1 MQIDVAIARRNERN
15 VNAVMPGTGV
25 GDKSAE
31 FRVEAKAEAGK
42 GDRLISVI
50 VKPDDQAVAAE
61 HNVQGLPRGI
71 QILDASVAD
80 LARTAAVFDGTQ
92 VGHCLTSVR
101 EGIHVGFDYFA
112 RSAIHDHLS
121 GVNPNATRA
130 QSLNGG
136 HVVRNKKDRPA
147 AATEPIHG
155 VEAFALKARVADS
168 QNLIND
174 EDIRIEMGGHGKAQ
188 AQAHAGRVALD
199 RCIQELC
206 HAGKFNHRVQLGGDL
221 AVFHAQYGAVQIDVL
236 PAGEFLVKTG
246 AHFEKRSD
254 AARHVDFTG
263 SGIGDFGQ
271 HFEKRALSGAIA
283 PDDAHDFPGIDTK

>member
-1 MQIDVAIARRNERN
+1 M
-15 VNAVMPGTGV
+15 
-25 GDKSAE
+25 
-31 FRVEAKAEAGK
+31 
-42 GDRLISVI
+42 
-50 VKPDDQAVAAE
+50 
-61 HNVQGLPRGI
+61 
-71 QILDASVAD
+71 
-80 LARTAAVFDGTQ
+80 
-92 VGHCLTSVR
+92 
-101 EGIHVGFDYFA
+101 
-112 RSAIHDHLS
+112 
-121 GVNPNATRA
+121 
-130 QSLNGG
+130 
-136 HVVRNKKDRPA
+136 RNKKDRPA

-174 EDIRIEMGGHGKAQ
+174 EDIRIEMGGYGKAQ

-206 HAGKFNHRVQLGGDL
+206 HAGKFHHGVQLGGDL
-221 AVFHAQYGAVQIDVL
+221 AVFHAQYGAVQVDVL

-283 PDDAHDFPGIDTK
+283 PDDAHDLTGIDTKRDIAQGPKDIGGSRAPAKRCAQHADQPFTQHRVALKRAQNKLFGDFFNRDGLAHILIETRRQCSPLNLDDVRKRSLRPAEVRGTNNQKNRRNNDGCAH

>member
-1 MQIDVAIARRNERN
+1 M
-15 VNAVMPGTGV
+15 
-25 GDKSAE
+25 
-31 FRVEAKAEAGK
+31 
-42 GDRLISVI
+42 
-50 VKPDDQAVAAE
+50 
-61 HNVQGLPRGI
+61 
-71 QILDASVAD
+71 
-80 LARTAAVFDGTQ
+80 
-92 VGHCLTSVR
+92 
-101 EGIHVGFDYFA
+101 
-112 RSAIHDHLS
+112 
-121 GVNPNATRA
+121 
-130 QSLNGG
+130 
-136 HVVRNKKDRPA
+136 RNKKDCPA

-155 VEAFALKARVADS
+155 VEAFALKARVAYS

-174 EDIRIEMGGHGKAQ
+174 EDIGIEMGGHGKAQ

-236 PAGEFLVKTG
+236 TASEFFMKAR

-283 PDDAHDFPGIDTK
+283 PDDAHDFPGINTK